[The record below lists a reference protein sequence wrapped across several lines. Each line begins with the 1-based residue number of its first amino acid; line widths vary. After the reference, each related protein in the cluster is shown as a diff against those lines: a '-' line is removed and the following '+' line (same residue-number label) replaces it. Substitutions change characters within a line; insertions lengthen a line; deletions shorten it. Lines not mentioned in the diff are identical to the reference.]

1 MVDSSCESRQGSQ
14 IQLQKEMRLWDASF
28 SFRFPS
34 DVTPGSP
41 AAAAAAAAA
50 GEYIIHV
57 PTTFDNKMTY
67 YVSRT
72 DDTVTLSP

>member
-41 AAAAAAAAA
+41 AAAAAA

-57 PTTFDNKMTY
+57 PTTFDNKMRY

>member
-1 MVDSSCESRQGSQ
+1 MKVD
-14 IQLQKEMRLWDASF
+14 KEARFNCRKMRLWDASF

-41 AAAAAAAAA
+41 AAAAA
-50 GEYIIHV
+50 GEYRYIIHV

-67 YVSRT
+67 HVSPT
-72 DDTVTLSP
+72 NQGLLSSSSSSSSPDK

>member
-41 AAAAAAAAA
+41 AAA